1 PEMRNATPCSYVAI
15 AEGEKRFN
23 RAKVYAGYYSRS
35 GHRAPAIVVAKIG
48 SEREINSPKPGNR
61 GKRDSQMIVMSFFE
75 HVYFN
80 ERFTE
85 LDYELFWKIHYLMG
99 ITADHFELILMVDA
113 DTKVAPSS
121 LTYLV
126 SAMRK
131 DPTIMGCCGETRI
144 ANKTETWITAIQVYE
159 YYISHHLGK
168 AFESAFGCVT
178 CLPGCFCMYRLKAPK
193 DGAWVP
199 LLSNPDIVAEYQ
211 KNIVTTLHEKNLLL
225 LGEDR
230 YLSTLMLRT
239 FPYRKTLFIPQA
251 VCHTIAPKTL
261 SVLLSQR
268 RRWINSTIHNLF
280 ELVLVRDLCGIACLS
295 MQFVIMTDIVGT
307 LMLPAAL
314 CLTIYLIFSTLFDS
328 KVQYLPLI
336 LLAMILGLP
345 GILIVVTTRKIVYI
359 MWMLVYLLALPIWN
373 FILPLYAYWN
383 FDDFSWG
390 ETRQIFGE
398 NGKDE
403 HGDVTGRFDS
413 RKLKIMSWEE
423 WENERHCIVRSVE
436 KHELFKRSEKDLS
449 QSLQIQREHT
459 KIQNDTE
466 HF

>member
-1 PEMRNATPCSYVAI
+1 
-15 AEGEKRFN
+15 
-23 RAKVYAGYYSRS
+23 
-35 GHRAPAIVVAKIG
+35 
-48 SEREINSPKPGNR
+48 
-61 GKRDSQMIVMSFFE
+61 
-75 HVYFN
+75 
-80 ERFTE
+80 
-85 LDYELFWKIHYLMG
+85 MG
-99 ITADHFELILMVDA
+99 ITADNFELILMVDA

-121 LTYLV
+121 LAYLV

-144 ANKTETWITAIQVYE
+144 ANKTETWVTAIQVYE

-168 AFESAFGCVT
+168 AFESAFGSVT
-178 CLPGCFCMYRLKAPK
+178 CLPAPK

-268 RRWINSTIHNLF
+268 
-280 ELVLVRDLCGIACLS
+280 
-295 MQFVIMTDIVGT
+295 Q
-307 LMLPAAL
+307 
-314 CLTIYLIFSTLFDS
+314 
-328 KVQYLPLI
+328 
-336 LLAMILGLP
+336 
-345 GILIVVTTRKIVYI
+345 
-359 MWMLVYLLALPIWN
+359 
-373 FILPLYAYWN
+373 
-383 FDDFSWG
+383 
-390 ETRQIFGE
+390 TRQVFGE

-403 HGDVTGRFDS
+403 HGDITGRFDS

-423 WENERHCIVRSVE
+423 WEHERHCIVRSVE
-436 KHELFKRSEKDLS
+436 KHETLGRSARYLS
-449 QSLQIQREHT
+449 QSLQMQKEPT
-459 KIQNDTE
+459 KIQIDSD